1 MESYQV
7 FDESDIDFIMG
18 LQEVIDAKNSIDS
31 KSSGSVYFEVPLL
44 PVLQQKIM
52 DIFGLQLT
60 KVPMRWIKGDTRP
73 HIDKGASEFNNTH
86 LVYLSDNPGEFVLGD
101 AVYPIMKGQGY
112 KFSEGLMHG
121 TINTGNQPRLL
132 LGPMSE
138 TGFAVGIPGIGGS
151 GGDTIYLLDAEGSIY
166 YSFTKGEWNYYID
179 SWPCLI
185 TNTNTDAGILHVEF
199 VNNITF
205 DNANKYFMCGSN
217 NIQIGSNTL
226 NDDGSRPIITIDGVA
241 GYPGLIQNGT
251 DSANGYSNISVTNLI
266 VSATNS
272 TLYASEGPGSG
283 WVCQQ
288 YFARGGADN
297 FVINC
302 ASDGPINFLC
312 GGIVGPYAAAN
323 SGELSVIECT
333 SAGSIDNDYAGGII
347 GYNIYE
353 NSGVITCKSCMH
365 FGDVAGKY
373 SGGIVGSGAS
383 KTTVTDCYVFGD
395 ITGEGAGGIIGN
407 SAGADSQYAVAVSNC
422 FSVGAITGYSSGGIA
437 GSFANYVTIQNCYTT
452 GNVTGET
459 AGAICGFHNPVN
471 NIVISH
477 CYTTGTSGASGYFNG
492 KDINNYTVTITNSFS
507 EAQSGTP
514 GDWNDANASTY
525 LTGLNAVWIS
535 TYPNSFYAPIN
546 KGYTPYSLTNIASD
560 DMIRTHTFDVTQ
572 GETTIPGFSGV
583 FFGIVNNNESSIT
596 IDASNGAISTTSDTP
611 VGTYTFYVIY
621 GFAQVFNISVVAIT
635 LNVSAATVNPLS
647 QFRFRKVYSDNAR
660 VYYKPGSNA
669 PGGIG
674 GVRNCRAKAY
684 RI

>member
-1 MESYQV
+1 
-7 FDESDIDFIMG
+7 
-18 LQEVIDAKNSIDS
+18 
-31 KSSGSVYFEVPLL
+31 
-44 PVLQQKIM
+44 
-52 DIFGLQLT
+52 
-60 KVPMRWIKGDTRP
+60 
-73 HIDKGASEFNNTH
+73 
-86 LVYLSDNPGEFVLGD
+86 
-101 AVYPIMKGQGY
+101 MKGTGY

-121 TINTGNQPRLL
+121 TINTGNEPRLL

-151 GGDTIYLLDAEGSIY
+151 GGDTIYLLDTEGSIY
-166 YSFTKGEWNYYID
+166 YSFVKGEWNYYID

-199 VNNITF
+199 VNNIIF

-226 NDDGSRPIITIDGVA
+226 NDDGSRPIITIDGVD

-251 DSANGYSNISVTNLI
+251 DSLNGYSNIFVTNLI

-288 YFARGGADN
+288 YFARGSSN
-297 FVINC
+297 NYIINC

-323 SGELSVIECT
+323 SGELSVIECA
-333 SAGSIDNDYAGGII
+333 SSGYIDNNAGGII
-347 GYNIYE
+347 GSNNYY
-353 NSGVITCKSCMH
+353 NSGIITCESCMH
-365 FGDVAGKY
+365 FGDVAGRY

-383 KTTVTDCYVFGD
+383 KTTVSDCYVFGD

-422 FSVGAITGYSSGGIA
+422 FSVGNITGYSSGGIA

-514 GDWNDANASTY
+514 GDWNDSNASTY
-525 LTGLNAVWIS
+525 LTGL
-535 TYPNSFYAPIN
+535 
-546 KGYTPYSLTNIASD
+546 L
-560 DMIRTHTFDVTQ
+560 H
-572 GETTIPGFSGV
+572 
-583 FFGIVNNNESSIT
+583 
-596 IDASNGAISTTSDTP
+596 
-611 VGTYTFYVIY
+611 
-621 GFAQVFNISVVAIT
+621 
-635 LNVSAATVNPLS
+635 
-647 QFRFRKVYSDNAR
+647 
-660 VYYKPGSNA
+660 
-669 PGGIG
+669 
-674 GVRNCRAKAY
+674 
-684 RI
+684 